1 MSKQGAG
8 QADSPATSRRRSLDP
23 LLLER
28 LAETGF
34 LATEFG
40 LDQHAER
47 IFRCL
52 AKLFPGRLSPLIGLA
67 VAHARIG
74 LLNEAIGELRELL
87 ASRPE
92 CDIAKAV
99 LATML
104 VHGQQPGALQL
115 CEDVLANDTD
125 PGAVDVVRTCI
136 DLARRQEAEPA
147 AVTSESLEFFRH
159 YNSRT

>member
-1 MSKQGAG
+1 MASRGL
-8 QADSPATSRRRSLDP
+8 SPDP

-28 LAETGF
+28 LAETAF

-52 AKLFPGRLSPLIGLA
+52 ARLQPGRLSPVIGLA
-67 VAHARIG
+67 VVHARSG
-74 LLNEAIGELRELL
+74 RLDQAISDLRELI
-87 ASRPE
+87 ANRPE

-104 VHGQQPGALQL
+104 VHGQQRGALQL
-115 CEDVLANDTD
+115 CEEVLANDTD
-125 PGAVDVVRTCI
+125 PGAMDVVRTCI

-147 AVTSESLEFFRH
+147 AVSSESLEFFRH
-159 YNSRT
+159 YNLRA

>member
-8 QADSPATSRRRSLDP
+8 QAEAPGTSRRRSLDP

-40 LDQHAER
+40 MDDHAES

-52 AKLFPGRLSPLIGLA
+52 ARLRPGQPSPLIALA
-67 VAHARIG
+67 MVHARRG
-74 LLNEAIGELRELL
+74 LMAQAIGELRELL
-87 ASRPE
+87 AERPE
-92 CDIAKAV
+92 CAMAKAV

-104 VHGQQPGALQL
+104 VHDRQAGALQL
-115 CEDVLANDTD
+115 CEEVLANATD
-125 PGAVDVVRTCI
+125 PRAADVVRACI
-136 DLARRQEAEPA
+136 ELARQQEAQPRA
-147 AVTSESLEFFRH
+147 ANRESLEFFRH
-159 YNSRT
+159 YNLRA